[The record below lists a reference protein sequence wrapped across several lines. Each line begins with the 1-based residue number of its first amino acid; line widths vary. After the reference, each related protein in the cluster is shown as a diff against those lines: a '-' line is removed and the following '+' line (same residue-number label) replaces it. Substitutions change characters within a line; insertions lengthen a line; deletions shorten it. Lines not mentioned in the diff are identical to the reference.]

1 MGSGVYGW
9 PRARVSLAGSW
20 LGRVSLGGTLYKV
33 GCSLYLKPQP
43 LIVVLSRSHLFFYCS
58 PQPSGRSDHTGLF
71 AVLQL
76 CRLMPV
82 SRSLSFLLP
91 LPGIPSLLCTLSLTR
106 RSQLDRDHPAP
117 RHSLSHCCSLPAL
130 HSVLI
135 YQSAVDLPP
144 ARRWAPHRQ
153 EFSHVLSLNS
163 PRVGGD

>member
-9 PRARVSLAGSW
+9 PRAQVSLAGSW

-43 LIVVLSRSHLFFYCS
+43 LIMVLSRSHLFFCCS
-58 PQPSGRSDHTGLF
+58 PHPSGRSNHAGLF

-82 SRSLSFLLP
+82 SRSLTFLFP
-91 LPGIPSLLCTLSLTR
+91 LPGIPSLLCTLSLTS

-117 RHSLSHCCSLPAL
+117 STLYLL
-130 HSVLI
+130 HSVLNLFI
-135 YQSAVDLPP
+135 RAQLICLLL
-144 ARRWAPHRQ
+144 
-153 EFSHVLSLNS
+153 E
-163 PRVGGD
+163 GGPLTGRNFPMFFP